1 MIVVCKTRLWVAE
14 RLTSQDYPS
23 AKHDA
28 SWSLP
33 NGYHLNNFLVVGPP
47 KFNQCP
53 MQVVEA
59 MVTKTPKERGELP
72 MPQCVWDWK
81 QPVKD
86 IGDSK
91 FQRNDCLSPS
101 EKTYATLEGTKL
113 CQCKVLRNGKQVI
126 EQFDA
131 PECL

>member
-1 MIVVCKTRLWVAE
+1 MPYC
-14 RLTSQDYPS
+14 
-23 AKHDA
+23 
-28 SWSLP
+28 
-33 NGYHLNNFLVVGPP
+33 
-47 KFNQCP
+47 

-72 MPQCVWDWK
+72 MPECVWDWK

-91 FQRNDCLSPS
+91 FQRNDCPQS
-101 EKTYATLEGTKL
+101 EQTHATLKGIKE
-113 CQCKVLRNGKQVI
+113 CQCEVLRNGKQVI
-126 EQFDA
+126 EKFDA